1 MKEKA
6 RRGTKC
12 VVVEMELKKAEYT
25 NGRSKTGALS
35 TLKTGLTLP
44 RQSMPMYVKVRWGWR
59 KTSKE
64 LARPFKKGESFSW
77 LARG

>member
-6 RRGTKC
+6 RRGKKR
-12 VVVEMELKKAEYT
+12 VVVEMELENEEYT
-25 NGRSKTGALS
+25 NGRSETGALS
-35 TLKTGLTLP
+35 TLKTGLALT
-44 RQSMPMYVKVRWGWR
+44 RQSIPMYVKVRWGWR

-64 LARPFKKGESFSW
+64 LARPFKKGERFSW